1 MTLNESDITD
11 PLKAAAGKVVTNT
24 LSKIIKTI
32 RNSNLSKYSRVRPVK
47 TGSTSFNPVLGKN
60 TGSGHISR
68 EVKPDVKPGEIHGPG
83 RSTLKLR
90 SDTGRPRPSDKAL
103 NPETGEYV
111 PKKLTKYE
119 LVPGAKFGDK
129 VMARLKKITKINEM
143 APPGREDQVKALK
156 KKFPNDDEAP
166 YKIAWAQHNRKKDVK
181 EAVATAVATSPLW
194 IPKALVGIGAAG
206 TLAQTVFKSDWYQ
219 RAKERKAER
228 DKVRQDSA
236 NKAKERLKG
245 TNIDS
250 PARTKDGKNN
260 PEYMKDY
267 RQKQKDDGTM
277 GKTKIGGQWDK
288 LPSDNKKYKPKFNPK
303 QNMTDKQIER
313 MRKAGLL

>member
-1 MTLNESDITD
+1 MTLNE
-11 PLKAAAGKVVTNT
+11 KVAAGRVAAKT
-24 LSKIIKTI
+24 LLKIIKTI
-32 RNSNLSKYSRVRPVK
+32 RNSNLSKYSKVRPVK
-47 TGSTSFNPVLGKN
+47 RGSTSFNPVLGKN

-143 APPGREDQVKALK
+143 APTGREDQVKALK
-156 KKFPNDDEAP
+156 KKFP
-166 YKIAWAQHNRKKDVK
+166 
-181 EAVATAVATSPLW
+181 
-194 IPKALVGIGAAG
+194 
-206 TLAQTVFKSDWYQ
+206 
-219 RAKERKAER
+219 
-228 DKVRQDSA
+228 
-236 NKAKERLKG
+236 
-245 TNIDS
+245 
-250 PARTKDGKNN
+250 
-260 PEYMKDY
+260 
-267 RQKQKDDGTM
+267 
-277 GKTKIGGQWDK
+277 
-288 LPSDNKKYKPKFNPK
+288 
-303 QNMTDKQIER
+303 NMTDKQIER